1 MLFRDWLS
9 ERIVLLQKGKRS
21 FGKRKAYKV
30 SVTKLS
36 NKKLNKLAKQ
46 GKLKKG
52 LNKHQLKQLVQQRTH
67 PHQHP
72 HLVEEDEDCG
82 KERPKNEVSDI
93 PLEEADYDYYSTPG
107 RDFSFLSEDGAE

>member
-1 MLFRDWLS
+1 M
-9 ERIVLLQKGKRS
+9 QKGKRS

-36 NKKLNKLAKQ
+36 NKRLNKLAKQ

-67 PHQHP
+67 PHQQP
-72 HLVEEDEDCG
+72 RLVEEDEDCG
-82 KERPKNEVSDI
+82 QERATNETSDI

-107 RDFSFLSEDGAE
+107 RDFSFLSQHDSQ